1 MKKNNTSLEKNNL
14 RYDDIEQNNKIN
26 EYNNIYNNNSINI
39 NINKSK
45 NSNTFN
51 KSNNTNINNINNISS
66 KEQASKEVT
75 NNILKNNK
83 NNPNNPN
90 INSAPINNDIN
101 NLLMEFDYN
110 SYINTLKNKLFN
122 ARAERRK
129 KEEEAIMVQHRLTL
143 LKNKEQT
150 KIQNFKKMKIY
161 INKILNNRNKVQEN
175 IKIKLNERN
184 NFKKR
189 LWNNLG
195 KTFNYSSDKK
205 KLNKTNTNYSK
216 KPKIKNNIFTLSQNN
231 FYKSKLDK
239 LDFEQ
244 KSEKIDINKDI
255 NLENFNMD
263 DDNINIIKSN
273 DNISKD
279 NIKLFKQ
286 NLIEKI
292 KKDEE
297 EKKKIEEEIAKIEE
311 EEKEL
316 LNKFNKNNKSSENK

>member
-1 MKKNNTSLEKNNL
+1 MKKNNSPLEKNNL
-14 RYDDIEQNNKIN
+14 RYNDIEQNNKIN

-39 NINKSK
+39 NMNKSK
-45 NSNTFN
+45 NNNIFS
-51 KSNNTNINNINNISS
+51 KNNTNINYISS
-66 KEQASKEVT
+66 KEHQSKEVI
-75 NNILKNNK
+75 NKIQKNK
-83 NNPNNPN
+83 TN
-90 INSAPINNDIN
+90 INSIPINYDIN
-101 NLLMEFDYN
+101 LNLLMEFDYN

-129 KEEEAIMVQHRLTL
+129 KEEEAIMIQHRLTL

-297 EKKKIEEEIAKIEE
+297 EKKK
-311 EEKEL
+311 
-316 LNKFNKNNKSSENK
+316 N